1 MYGEISKTEM
11 TTGIYSITNTQN
23 GRQYI
28 GSSSNVEARWEDHRY
43 WLDRGE
49 HINQHLQSSWKKYG
63 RGSFRFD
70 LIEECKESEL
80 LRRER
85 YYIRRCP
92 DRYNV
97 IIPTIPSRREGVRI
111 WVVGR
116 SGTRKRRRI

>member
-1 MYGEISKTEM
+1 M
-11 TTGIYSITNTQN
+11 TIGIYSITNLQN

-49 HINQHLQSSWKKYG
+49 HINPHLQSSWKKYG
-63 RGSFRFD
+63 SVSFRFD

-92 DRYNV
+92 DRYN
-97 IIPTIPSRREGVRI
+97 IALPSRKESEARVGV
-111 WVVGR
+111 WVVGE
-116 SGTRKRRRI
+116 GRRRRVI